1 MSGSERHVGLGA
13 SQLLMYGPTKLYMRS
28 LASAHSPHPQ
38 RISRPLSACTVR
50 IFHHA
55 QGTRSLDPAHASLP
69 RRRRS
74 GADAG
79 SGAEERA
86 SACAAPRRRSPALA
100 FRCSIRRRSSA
111 SSASR
116 ARRPVPAVRH
126 QPVQPRTCGLS
137 CSASRAAPRCLR
149 LPSRLRPVP
158 AQPRLRHGRVAVV
171 YAPAPPA
178 PIVVY
183 PGRRAG
189 SNEGDSDHG
198 QMRGTRI
205 TVK

>member
-1 MSGSERHVGLGA
+1 
-13 SQLLMYGPTKLYMRS
+13 MRS
-28 LASAHSPHPQ
+28 LATRTRRTLSATAAPSGHAQSVSFITHRARAVSTRRTRACRAAGAPGRTRGAAQRSAHPHE
-38 RISRPLSACTVR
+38 S
-50 IFHHA
+50 
-55 QGTRSLDPAHASLP
+55 
-69 RRRRS
+69 
-74 GADAG
+74 
-79 SGAEERA
+79 ERA

>member
-1 MSGSERHVGLGA
+1 
-13 SQLLMYGPTKLYMRS
+13 MRS
-28 LASAHSPHPQ
+28 LAT
-38 RISRPLSACTVR
+38 RTRRTLSATAAPSG
-50 IFHHA
+50 HA
-55 QGTRSLDPAHASLP
+55 QSVSFITHRARAVSTRRTRACRAAGALGRTRGAAQRSEHPHAQ
-69 RRRRS
+69 RT
-74 GADAG
+74 
-79 SGAEERA
+79 
-86 SACAAPRRRSPALA
+86 RRRSPALA